1 LYQSSLCEFFDMS
14 PLRAVTL
21 VRNKPEVLIIS
32 ADKLLTE
39 PLTVAEFNLH
49 WVGVDEKAAAWSR

>member
-1 LYQSSLCEFFDMS
+1 LNQSSLCEFFNMS

-21 VRNKPEVLIIS
+21 MRNKPEVLIMAS
-32 ADKLLTE
+32 DELLTE

-49 WVGVDEKAAAWSR
+49 WVGVDEKVAARSK